1 MIGKFFIPFF
11 FLLLSVSSCGQD
23 VSQTIAAQV
32 VEAKIVS
39 GDTLPKKERNYTR
52 FEKEI
57 LRFEEEDKAS
67 APRQGSIL
75 FVGSSTI
82 RLWKTLAEDM
92 APLPVMNRG
101 FGGATI
107 GEVNYYF
114 HRIVDKYKPRLV
126 VFYAGENDLY
136 SPDVSVDSVV
146 RDFNAFRDSMHT
158 YLPQCKAI
166 FVSVKPSPARWKF
179 QDKFLEA
186 NKRFEAI
193 CQYDPDWSYLD
204 VIPTMLDGDARPRKE
219 IYRAD
224 SLHMNTT
231 GYSRWT
237 KIIKPHLK

>member
-1 MIGKFFIPFF
+1 MIGKLFVPFL
-11 FLLLSVSSCGQD
+11 FLFSSISSCGQGTPQPT
-23 VSQTIAAQV
+23 VSQSMGIRTPLA
-32 VEAKIVS
+32 
-39 GDTLPKKERNYTR
+39 DTLPKKVRNYTR

-57 LRFEEEDKAS
+57 LRFEESDQAA

-92 APLPVMNRG
+92 APLPVINRG

-126 VFYAGENDLY
+126 VFYAGENDLF
-136 SPDVSVDSVV
+136 SPDISVDSVV
-146 RDFNAFRDSMHT
+146 QDFNAFRDSMHT
-158 YLPQCKAI
+158 YLPHCKAI
-166 FVSVKPSPARWKF
+166 FISVKPSPARWGF

-186 NKRFEAI
+186 NNRFEAI
-193 CQYDPDWSYLD
+193 CKYDPAWSYID
-204 VIPTMLDGDARPRKE
+204 VIPSMLDAGARPRRE

-224 SLHMNTT
+224 SLHMNAA
-231 GYSRWT
+231 GYARWT

>member
-1 MIGKFFIPFF
+1 MIGQFFIPFS
-11 FLLLSVSSCGQD
+11 FLFLSISSCGQGAL
-23 VSQTIAAQV
+23 QTTVAQA
-32 VEAKIVS
+32 VETKAPL
-39 GDTLPKKERNYTR
+39 GDTLPKRVRNYTR

-57 LRFEEEDKAS
+57 LRFEESDRAS

-92 APLPVMNRG
+92 APLPVINRG
-101 FGGATI
+101 FGGGTI

-136 SPDVSVDSVV
+136 SPDISVDSVV
-146 RDFNAFRDSMHT
+146 RDFNAFRDSMHA
-158 YLPQCKAI
+158 YLPNCKAI

-179 QDKFLEA
+179 QDKFMEA

-193 CQYDPDWSYLD
+193 CKYDPAWSYVD
-204 VIPTMLDGDARPRKE
+204 VIPSMLDAGARPRKE

-224 SLHMNTT
+224 SLHMNAA
-231 GYSRWT
+231 GYARWT
-237 KIIKPHLK
+237 KIIRPHLK